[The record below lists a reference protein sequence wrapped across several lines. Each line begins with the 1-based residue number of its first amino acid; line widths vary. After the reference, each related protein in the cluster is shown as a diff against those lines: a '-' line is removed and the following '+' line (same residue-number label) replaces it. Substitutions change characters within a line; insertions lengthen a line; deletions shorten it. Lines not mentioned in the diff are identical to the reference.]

1 MKVINAMKTVSLMQ
15 QKILAVLLIGT
26 AWLVAIPAAS
36 AMEFEEGVHFERLSV
51 PVQTADDSRVE
62 VVEAFSYACI
72 HCKTFD
78 PAVEAWHTAQGSG
91 VDFQRMPAIF
101 NQTWAI
107 FAQAYYTAEVLG
119 VTAQVHE
126 PIFKAI
132 HEQGKDLRD
141 PAAMAI
147 LFETYAGVSRE
158 DFDQVYS
165 SFGVRSKMQQAQAH
179 GRAYGLTGT
188 PSMIVDG
195 LFRTDGQMA
204 GSNAM
209 MLEVVDFLVAK
220 QAEARGIDLP
230 PPETPE
236 AMGDVSGGGR

>member
-1 MKVINAMKTVSLMQ
+1 MKARFFAAAFTAIATLTLSLGVQ
-15 QKILAVLLIGT
+15 
-26 AWLVAIPAAS
+26 
-36 AMEFEEGVHFERLSV
+36 AMEFEEGTHYERLTV
-51 PVQTADDSRVE
+51 PVQTADDGKVE
-62 VVEAFSYACI
+62 VVEAFSYACV

-78 PAVEAWHTAQGSG
+78 PAVEAWHHSQGEG
-91 VDFQRMPAIF
+91 VDFQRLPAIF

-107 FAQAYYTAEVLG
+107 FAQAYYAAEVLG
-119 VTAQVHE
+119 VTEQVHT

-141 PAAMAI
+141 PAAMAV
-147 LFETYAGVSRE
+147 LFETFAGVPKA
-158 DFDQVYS
+158 DFEQVYA

-195 LFRTDGQMA
+195 TFRTDGQMA

-209 MLEVVDFLVAK
+209 MLEVVDYLVAK
-220 QAEARGIDLP
+220 QAAERGIDLP
-230 PPETPE
+230 PPTPAAPTDLTAE
-236 AMGDVSGGGR
+236 GE